1 LEWKK
6 RENMEKIRRNESCR
20 RVKRKVKAKKIKEE
34 EVYSDYREEIKK
46 RFKRSLTNRYYK
58 FPV

>member
-1 LEWKK
+1 
-6 RENMEKIRRNESCR
+6 MEKIRRNESCR